1 MQKVLT
7 EIGQV
12 TLTSIFSLAMMFLIT
27 RWGGKRQ
34 IAQMSPFDYLNA
46 VTVGSIAAE
55 LATNLEAWYRPL
67 TALLVYGVITWIVE
81 VSACKSIEL
90 RTFWSGRAVILMK
103 DGVILK
109 ENLRKATIDL
119 NEFLGQARIAGYFNP
134 NDGKIYINS
143 GSKNAVAQIISH
155 ELTHSIETSSSYGEL
170 SGLVFDRLKA
180 TGEDINAL
188 RTAKRELYE
197 RNGVT
202 LADETAIDQ
211 EIVAEYVEK
220 NLRTDEKSI
229 RELVIQKRSLAQRIS
244 DWIDRVLAKLGNK
257 DAEERA
263 FLNRAKRLYAK
274 ALRETEVDNSTAKS
288 NAGAMTDNNNDI
300 QFSLKNKNLDV
311 NSRIPFTY
319 LNDYIS
325 VSKGDNASLSKLET
339 TVKGI
344 KRGTYTNKATGYKAD
359 INSETINK
367 ALHPKSGKMN
377 NFSTRYIDNLNAM
390 RVLPEL

>member
-134 NDGKIYINS
+134 NEIQTAILENNGQISFLPKSKSRPATPQDFGIATEPTSAWYDLILDGRL
-143 GSKNAVAQIISH
+143 IS
-155 ELTHSIETSSSYGEL
+155 
-170 SGLVFDRLKA
+170 DNLKA
-180 TGEDINAL
+180 AGRD
-188 RTAKRELYE
+188 E
-197 RNGVT
+197 RW
-202 LADETAIDQ
+202 L
-211 EIVAEYVEK
+211 
-220 NLRTDEKSI
+220 
-229 RELVIQKRSLAQRIS
+229 
-244 DWIDRVLAKLGNK
+244 
-257 DAEERA
+257 
-263 FLNRAKRLYAK
+263 
-274 ALRETEVDNSTAKS
+274 DN
-288 NAGAMTDNNNDI
+288 
-300 QFSLKNKNLDV
+300 QLH
-311 NSRIPFTY
+311 
-319 LNDYIS
+319 
-325 VSKGDNASLSKLET
+325 SKGIATRKDVFYAACDQQ
-339 TVKGI
+339 GRFFAC
-344 KRGTYTNKATGYKAD
+344 RG
-359 INSETINK
+359 S
-367 ALHPKSGKMN
+367 
-377 NFSTRYIDNLNAM
+377 
-390 RVLPEL
+390 